1 VQELK
6 RPLIFMGHS
15 LGGLVIEQVRI
26 CRRLRRVLI
35 PQALVLAG
43 QVELY
48 KDIDQSA
55 LGVIFFGTPHQ
66 GSSHAKLARGLAN
79 FSNTIARM
87 PEPVLLEFLMQ
98 GSSGLKTLDEEFRK
112 LLELRAYD
120 IVSFY
125 ETKTMGGF
133 RTLVRP
139 LTLALMLA
147 NSSRLL
153 TRNPAS

>member
-1 VQELK
+1 MLT
-6 RPLIFMGHS
+6 
-15 LGGLVIEQVRI
+15 
-26 CRRLRRVLI
+26 
-35 PQALVLAG
+35 PQALVLAS
-43 QVELY
+43 QAELY

-55 LGVIFFGTPHQ
+55 LGVIFFGTPHK

-98 GSSGLKTLDEEFRK
+98 GSSGQKTLDEEFKK
-112 LLELRAYD
+112 LLERRAYD

-125 ETKTMGGF
+125 ETKTMSGF
-133 RTLVRP
+133 RTLVRS
-139 LTLALMLA
+139 LTPVLIFA

-153 TRNPAS
+153 TRNPVFYHSQAR